1 MLAVRGMAIAFTS
14 VGTFVV
20 VRFGFDQS
28 FESARTAMFTV
39 LVVSHLLYAFAVYL
53 DRPGRA
59 PVPLRALLAARGLLI
74 AVGSGIILQLAVVA
88 VSLLHDVFGTTSM
101 TPSEWL
107 VCLSAGLVAP
117 IGIWLASRV
126 GWRSTA

>member
-1 MLAVRGMAIAFTS
+1 MSIAFTS
-14 VGTFVV
+14 MGTFVV

-39 LVVSHLLYAFAVYL
+39 LVLSHLLYAFAVYL
-53 DRPGRA
+53 DRPGGT

-74 AVGSGIILQLAVVA
+74 AVGTGIVLQAAVVA
-88 VSLLHDVFGTTSM
+88 FPVFHDVFDTTPLSGIG
-101 TPSEWL
+101 WL

-117 IGIWLASRV
+117 VGIWLAGRV
-126 GWRSTA
+126 GSRKAA

>member
-1 MLAVRGMAIAFTS
+1 M
-14 VGTFVV
+14 GTFVV
-20 VRFGFDQS
+20 VRFGFDRS

-59 PVPLRALLAARGLLI
+59 SVPLRALLAARGLLI
-74 AVGSGIILQLAVVA
+74 AVGTGIMLQLAVVA
-88 VSLLHDVFGTTSM
+88 VPLLHDVFGTTSM
-101 TPSEWL
+101 TPSGWL

-117 IGIWLASRV
+117 IGFWLAGRV
-126 GWRSTA
+126 GSRETA

>member
-107 VCLSAGLVAP
+107 VCLSVGLVAP